1 MGLPKIQRPRLS
13 SGLWCPGLDLQP
25 IHYQLQVFFECHPR
39 VELGDRIWL
48 CAGYGIFVYLYLM
61 TSQQQILLERIT
73 IVPGLMGGKP
83 TIRGMRFPVGD
94 ILELLSS
101 GLTDKD
107 ILEQHPILE
116 REDIQAALLYASLKM
131 KNTVVIHAA

>member
-1 MGLPKIQRPRLS
+1 M
-13 SGLWCPGLDLQP
+13 
-25 IHYQLQVFFECHPR
+25 
-39 VELGDRIWL
+39 ELGDRIWL